1 MQTVNDNYP
10 KGNVE
15 LTDEQLKELALQNM
29 NRDEVRNTGFPTET
43 ISLPSQ
49 GKVYPAEN
57 PLASGQI
64 EMKYMTAREEDI
76 LTSPN
81 LVKQGV
87 VIDKLLQ
94 SLIVSN
100 IKYDDIVIGDKN
112 AIMVAA
118 RILGYGKDYPVEIT
132 CPSCGEKS
140 EVTIDLTKLKEKNL
154 SESVKQT
161 SPGVFEFILP
171 HSKRVL
177 EFKILTHGDERAID
191 AELAGYKKTS
201 SNHSVQKSLTTRLK
215 KLIVSVDGNYDR
227 NYISS
232 FVQNEL
238 FALDSR
244 ALRSYVKEITPDI
257 EFTVNYTCPSC
268 GHEEEALGFNLDS
281 NFFWPTT

>member
-10 KGNVE
+10 KGNTE
-15 LTDEQLKELALQNM
+15 LTDAQLKELALQNM
-29 NRDEVRNTGFPTET
+29 NRDEVRNTGFPTEI

-49 GKVYPAEN
+49 GKVYPVEN
-57 PLASGQI
+57 PLSSGQI

-100 IKYDDIVIGDKN
+100 VKYDDIVIGDKN

-132 CPSCGEKS
+132 CPNCGEKS
-140 EVTIDLTKLKEKNL
+140 DVTIDLTKLEEKHL
-154 SESVKQT
+154 HESVKQT
-161 SPGVFEFILP
+161 TPGVFEFTLP
-171 HSKRVL
+171 HSNRVI
-177 EFKILTHGDERAID
+177 EFKILTHGDERAIES
-191 AELAGYKKTS
+191 ELALYKKTS
-201 SNHSVQKSLTTRLK
+201 SNNSVQKSLTTRLA

-227 NYISS
+227 KYISS

-238 FALDSR
+238 FAIDSR
-244 ALRSYVKEITPDI
+244 SLRAYVKEITPDI
-257 EFTVNYTCPSC
+257 QFTVNFTCTAC
-268 GHEEEALGFNLDS
+268 GHEEEALAFNLDS
-281 NFFWPTT
+281 NFFWPTA

>member
-10 KGNVE
+10 KGNAE

-81 LVKQGV
+81 LIKQGV
-87 VIDKLLQ
+87 VLDKLMQ

-100 IKYDDIVIGDKN
+100 VKYDDIVIGDKN
-112 AIMVAA
+112 AIMIAA
-118 RILGYGKDYPVEIT
+118 RILGYGKQYNFEIT
-132 CPSCGEKS
+132 CPSCSAKNKVS
-140 EVTIDLTKLKEKNL
+140 VDLTKLEEKHL
-154 SESVKQT
+154 SEDLVQT
-161 SPGVFEFILP
+161 SPGVFKFTLP
-171 HSKRVL
+171 HSNREVEFKFLTSGDEKAIQKEL
-177 EFKILTHGDERAID
+177 EFL
-191 AELAGYKKTS
+191 KKTNTKDS
-201 SNHSVQKSLTTRLK
+201 INRELTTRLK
-215 KLIVSVDGNYDR
+215 RMIVSVDDNYDR

-238 FALDSR
+238 FAMDSR
-244 ALRSYVKEITPDI
+244 ALRSYIKESGPDMKFQFNFNCT
-257 EFTVNYTCPSC
+257 EC
-268 GHEEEALGFNLDS
+268 GHEEEALALPMGVS
-281 NFFWPTT
+281 FFWPDA